1 MRIAVL
7 GAGAMGLLFGGLLSR
22 RNEVCIY
29 GHHAKKTDDLKKN
42 GVLIREKDGTEN
54 HFFPQ
59 AAVSGENSGETPD
72 VVMLFTKSLV
82 SREVL
87 EQNRGLFGPD
97 TLLLTLQNGCGHEE
111 LLKEFVDESQVII
124 GTTRHNSVL
133 TGNTSVLHGGRGAT
147 CIGFVHGRNTSVY
160 ALGEEMSACG
170 IETSVSEDIRRLIWD
185 KLFVNT
191 SVSVVSGILQVSRGY
206 LLDNAHAW
214 SLVERLAREAI
225 ETARAEGIVFEP
237 EKVLEGLRSLLEGAR
252 QGYPSI
258 YADLRDGRKTE
269 VDAISGSVVRSGHKN
284 GVPVPS
290 HEMVVELV
298 HAMEGKTNQTA

>member
-1 MRIAVL
+1 MKIAVL

-29 GHHAKKTDDLKKN
+29 GHHAEKTDDLKKN
-42 GVLIREKDGTEN
+42 GVLIREKDGAEN

-111 LLKEFVDESQVII
+111 LLKEFVDESHVVI

-133 TGNTSVLHGGRGAT
+133 TG
-147 CIGFVHGRNTSVY
+147 NTSVY

-191 SVSVVSGILQVSRGY
+191 SVSVVSGILQVSQGY

-214 SLVERLAREAI
+214 SLVERLVREAI

-237 EKVLEGLRSLLEGAR
+237 EKVLAGLRSLLEGAR

-298 HAMEGKTNQTA
+298 HAMEGKTNQTV